1 MLQQYNDMSRMLP
14 QVIEPV
20 ERSVTIWDATGQA
33 ISSTGNAMNAYIDRL
48 QEALAA
54 EMQVGKQVIDIT
66 EAHDELNQTLDDS
79 AKKGNA
85 FVNAFKSLDMGAIK
99 KKMTPLL
106 KGMLSDGMDQQAIID
121 QMSLRAGSSGAGQA
135 IFDQTASQALKY
147 GQDVKTALAGT
158 QGLMA
163 STTDPAQLEQ
173 LNMLAMRMS
182 QMNPD
187 MGLKGATDA
196 LSKLMT
202 GDSKSLGEDY
212 KVEAGDQSALTTASN
227 AGDINGMI
235 AAMDTLLNK
244 QGITQAAFD
253 TMLDSP
259 AVKWKSVVEGF
270 NFQLASLGRQGM
282 NALGPAIDSLLGML
296 NSEAFGQFMSGVGAG
311 FSIVGAF
318 LGEVVQ
324 GVASFIDMLTS
335 GGSSTNMI
343 LIGMG
348 AALAVLG
355 VMLWAMVAPV
365 VAQAIAWLGVYWP
378 ILLIVVV
385 IGLIVAALMKFG
397 VSAEEIVGFV
407 VGLFYGLF
415 AYLYNQFALLYNV
428 VSSFVE
434 FWLNVFTNPVYA
446 IKKLIYD
453 MAMTFGGYMVNMLR
467 SAEDFAG
474 GFMSVVLEAINGALK
489 GVNKLIEG
497 FNSLFGSKIGTIDL
511 LDSTNIHALSDGLQ
525 ATLDSLKAPDAP
537 EDVFSLGKMD
547 YKNIAAASNQGSDI
561 AKSGLANAKNTFD
574 STKSG
579 LGDALGGM
587 LPGSPGTGGAAQLGT
602 EPNMDIS
609 QIGSVGHVGSV
620 DRINETVDISS
631 EDLKMMRELAEVTA
645 IQNFT
650 TLTPTVTVNT
660 GPVSKE
666 VDIHTIV
673 TQIEQVLEE
682 EIATSA
688 AGVYA

>member
-1 MLQQYNDMSRMLP
+1 MLQQNTLFQTYIQQQNVAIANSMIVFQ
-14 QVIEPV
+14 QVNNIN
-20 ERSVTIWDATGQA
+20 QA
-33 ISSTGNAMNAYIDRL
+33 QT
-48 QEALAA
+48 
-54 EMQVGKQVIDIT
+54 K
-66 EAHDELNQTLDDS
+66 LNKTMDDS
-79 AKKGNA
+79 AKKANA
-85 FVNAFKSLDMGAIK
+85 FMGIFNGPALGKIAK
-99 KKMTPLL
+99 AGSALL
-106 KGMLSDGMDQQAIID
+106 GGMLQDGADQQSVLD
-121 QMSLRAGSSGAGQA
+121 QMSLRAGSKGAGQA

-147 GQDVKTALAGT
+147 GQDVKTALEGT

-187 MGLKGATDA
+187 MGLKGATDT

-259 AVKWKSVVEGF
+259 AVKWKSVVDGF
-270 NFQLASLGRQGM
+270 NFQLASLGQQGM
-282 NALGPAIDSLLGML
+282 NALTPAIDALLNML
-296 NSEAFGQFMSGVGAG
+296 NSEAFNQFISGVGAAFG
-311 FSIVGAF
+311 FVGF
-318 LGEVVQ
+318 LLGEVMA
-324 GVASFIDMLTS
+324 GVASFVGSLTT
-335 GGSSTNMI
+335 GGSSVNMI
-343 LIGMG
+343 LLGMG
-348 AALAVLG
+348 VALAALG

-365 VAQAIAWLGVYWP
+365 VAQAIAWLAVNWP
-378 ILLIVVV
+378 ILLV
-385 IGLIVAALMKFG
+385 VAAIALIIGALIKFG
-397 VSAEEIVGFV
+397 VSVESIVGFV
-407 VGLFYGLF
+407 VGLFYGLY
-415 AYLYNQFALLYNV
+415 AAIYNYVAISINLWITLAEFLINTFENSMYNIRKFIFDMGLFFGEHMYKMLLA
-428 VSSFVE
+428 
-434 FWLNVFTNPVYA
+434 T
-446 IKKLIYD
+446 
-453 MAMTFGGYMVNMLR
+453 
-467 SAEDFAG
+467 EDFAS
-474 GFMSVVLEAINGALK
+474 GFVSIILDAVNGAL
-489 GVNKLIEG
+489 GGINLLIEG
-497 FNSLFGSKIGTIDL
+497 FNKLTGADISAIPLLNKPDMHVLSDKL
-511 LDSTNIHALSDGLQ
+511 RVKLDSMVAPEAPGESTKLGRMETKDILGAFNQGNQ
-525 ATLDSLKAPDAP
+525 AGKNFVSKGTDFLDS
-537 EDVFSLGKMD
+537 
-547 YKNIAAASNQGSDI
+547 
-561 AKSGLANAKNTFD
+561 AKSGLGNT
-574 STKSG
+574 
-579 LGDALGGM
+579 LGGM

-602 EPNMDIS
+602 QPGMNIS
-609 QIGSVGHVGSV
+609 QIGSVGNVGSV

>member
-1 MLQQYNDMSRMLP
+1 MASANLMLQQNTLFQTYIQQQNVAITNTNIVFQ
-14 QVIEPV
+14 QVNNIN
-20 ERSVTIWDATGQA
+20 QA
-33 ISSTGNAMNAYIDRL
+33 QT
-48 QEALAA
+48 
-54 EMQVGKQVIDIT
+54 K
-66 EAHDELNQTLDDS
+66 LNKTMDDS
-79 AKKGNA
+79 AKKANA
-85 FVNAFKSLDMGAIK
+85 FMGIFNGPALGKIAKAGSAI
-99 KKMTPLL
+99 LG
-106 KGMLSDGMDQQAIID
+106 GMLQDGADQQSVLD
-121 QMSLRAGSSGAGQA
+121 QMSLRAGSLGAGQA

-147 GQDVKTALAGT
+147 GQDLKTALAGT

-244 QGITQAAFD
+244 QGITQAALD

-259 AVKWKSVVEGF
+259 AVKWKSVVDGF
-270 NFQLASLGRQGM
+270 NFQLASLGQQGM
-282 NALGPAIDSLLGML
+282 NALTPAIDALLSML
-296 NSEAFGQFMSGVGAG
+296 NSEAFNQFISGVGAAFG
-311 FSIVGAF
+311 FVGF
-318 LGEVVQ
+318 LLGEVMA
-324 GVASFIDMLTS
+324 GVASFVGSLTT
-335 GGSSTNMI
+335 GGSSVNMI
-343 LIGMG
+343 LLGMG
-348 AALAVLG
+348 VALAALG

-365 VAQAIAWLGVYWP
+365 VAQAIAWLAVNWP
-378 ILLIVVV
+378 ILLV
-385 IGLIVAALMKFG
+385 VAAIALIIGALIKFG
-397 VSAEEIVGFV
+397 VSVESIVGFV
-407 VGLFYGLF
+407 VGLFYGLY
-415 AYLYNQFALLYNV
+415 AAIYNYVAISINLWIALAEFLINTFENSMYNIRK
-428 VSSFVE
+428 FI
-434 FWLNVFTNPVYA
+434 F
-446 IKKLIYD
+446 D
-453 MAMTFGGYMVNMLR
+453 MGLFFGEHMYKMLL
-467 SAEDFAG
+467 ATEDFAS
-474 GFMSVVLEAINGALK
+474 GFVSIILDAVNGAL
-489 GVNKLIEG
+489 GGINLLIEG
-497 FNSLFGSKIGTIDL
+497 FNKLTGADISAIPLLNKPDMHVLSDKL
-511 LDSTNIHALSDGLQ
+511 RVKLDSMVAPEAPGESTKLGRMETKDILGAFNQGNQ
-525 ATLDSLKAPDAP
+525 AGKNFVSKGTDFLDS
-537 EDVFSLGKMD
+537 
-547 YKNIAAASNQGSDI
+547 
-561 AKSGLANAKNTFD
+561 AKSGLGNT
-574 STKSG
+574 
-579 LGDALGGM
+579 LGGM

-602 EPNMDIS
+602 QPGMNIS
-609 QIGSVGHVGSV
+609 QIGSVGNVGSV

>member
-1 MLQQYNDMSRMLP
+1 MLQQNTLFQTYIQQQNVAIDNANIVFQQVNNIDQAQTKLNKTMDDSTKKANAFMGIFNGPALGKIAKAGSAML
-14 QVIEPV
+14 
-20 ERSVTIWDATGQA
+20 G
-33 ISSTGNAMNAYIDRL
+33 GML
-48 QEALAA
+48 QE
-54 EMQVGKQVIDIT
+54 GT
-66 EAHDELNQTLDDS
+66 
-79 AKKGNA
+79 
-85 FVNAFKSLDMGAIK
+85 
-99 KKMTPLL
+99 
-106 KGMLSDGMDQQAIID
+106 DQQAVLD
-121 QMSLRAGSSGAGQA
+121 QISLRAGSSGAGQA

-163 STTDPAQLEQ
+163 STTNPAQLAQ

-182 QMNPD
+182 QLNPD
-187 MGLKGATDA
+187 KGLKGATDA

-212 KVEAGDQSALTTASN
+212 KFKAGDQASLSTASN

-235 AAMDTLLNK
+235 EAMDTLLNK

-259 AVKWKSVVEGF
+259 AVKWKSVVDGF
-270 NFQLASLGRQGM
+270 NFQLASLGQQGM
-282 NALGPAIDSLLGML
+282 NALTPAIDALLSML
-296 NSEAFGQFMSGVGAG
+296 NSEAFGQFISGVGAAFG
-311 FSIVGAF
+311 FVGSL
-318 LGEVVQ
+318 LGEAMT
-324 GVASFIDMLTS
+324 GVASFMGSLTS
-335 GGSSTNMI
+335 DGSSANML

-348 AALAVLG
+348 VALAALG

-378 ILLIVVV
+378 ILLVVAV
-385 IGLIVAALMKFG
+385 IGLIVGALIKFG
-397 VSAEEIVGFV
+397 VSAEAIVGFV
-407 VGLFYGLF
+407 VGLFYGLY
-415 AYLYNQFALLYNV
+415 AAIYNYVAICVNLWITLAEFLINTFHNSVYRIRKFIFDMGQFFGEHMYKMLL
-428 VSSFVE
+428 
-434 FWLNVFTNPVYA
+434 A
-446 IKKLIYD
+446 
-453 MAMTFGGYMVNMLR
+453 
-467 SAEDFAG
+467 AEDFAS
-474 GFMSVVLEAINGALK
+474 GFVSIILDAVNGALGGINSLIKGFNRLTGGTISEIEMLVTPDMHMLSDKLRVKLDSMVAPEAPGDSVQLDRMEMKDILGAFNQGNQAGKNLWNK
-489 GVNKLIEG
+489 GVG
-497 FNSLFGSKIGTIDL
+497 
-511 LDSTNIHALSDGLQ
+511 ALES
-525 ATLDSLKAPDAP
+525 
-537 EDVFSLGKMD
+537 
-547 YKNIAAASNQGSDI
+547 
-561 AKSGLANAKNTFD
+561 AKSGLGNT
-574 STKSG
+574 
-579 LGDALGGM
+579 LGGM

-602 EPNMDIS
+602 QPGMNIS
-609 QIGSVGHVGSV
+609 QIGSVGNVGSV